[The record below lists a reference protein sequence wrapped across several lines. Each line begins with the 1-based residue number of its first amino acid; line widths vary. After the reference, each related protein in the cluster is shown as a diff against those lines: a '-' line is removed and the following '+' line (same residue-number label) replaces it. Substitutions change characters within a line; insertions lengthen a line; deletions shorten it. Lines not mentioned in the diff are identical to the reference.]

1 MYFNDHEPAHFHVQ
15 YAEYQATID
24 IALMKIFSGEL
35 PRRAQELVLYWA
47 QLLENWQL

>member
-1 MYFNDHEPAHFHVQ
+1 MYFNDHEPAHFHGQ
-15 YAEYQATID
+15 YAEYQVTID
-24 IALMKIFSGEL
+24 IAPMKIFSGEL